1 MRRSL
6 VPFHLPAS
14 ATLTMAAR
22 AVGSLASLPLCA
34 QRSQVLRPI
43 HRLLSCPGPVAA
55 EVKREE
61 QSSGSV
67 ETGDDAVSS
76 VCSVVATH
84 RGRGKGE
91 ETGIAGE
98 RVACGYGRGAFGNRV
113 RLCPILL

>member
-1 MRRSL
+1 
-6 VPFHLPAS
+6 
-14 ATLTMAAR
+14 MAAR
-22 AVGSLASLPLCA
+22 AVGLLASLPLCA

-43 HRLLSCPGPVAA
+43 HRLLSCPRTVAA
-55 EVKREE
+55 EIKREE

-67 ETGDDAVSS
+67 ETGDGAVSS
-76 VCSVVATH
+76 VCSVAATH

-98 RVACGYGRGAFGNRV
+98 RVACGHGRGAFGNRV